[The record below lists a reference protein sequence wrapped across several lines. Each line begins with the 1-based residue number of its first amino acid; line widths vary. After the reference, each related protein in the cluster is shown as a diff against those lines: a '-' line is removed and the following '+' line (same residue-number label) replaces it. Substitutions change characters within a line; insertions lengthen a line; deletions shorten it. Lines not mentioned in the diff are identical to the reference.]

1 MTQEL
6 TDYEIQ
12 KAKHK
17 RLLVRNEMKTTGKYQ
32 IPIIAKQKIDFDEIS
47 LLSYVNTKTHG
58 ITMLKKSRQDFS
70 SWRLFCSRIIAKNWL
85 NSRLF

>member
-17 RLLVRNEMKTTGKYQ
+17 RLLVRNELKTTGKYQ

-47 LLSYVNTKTHG
+47 LLSYVNTKKDDKAHG
-58 ITMLKKSRQDFS
+58 TL
-70 SWRLFCSRIIAKNWL
+70 L
-85 NSRLF
+85 